1 MRRAREAGAGD
12 RAAMSERV
20 FVEHDEADAFAR
32 ALLGAHGVPKKD
44 AATVAACLVRADLR
58 GVDTHGLTRLPGYLE
73 RLRRGLINPR
83 PKLFPK
89 RVAPAAAALDGQNG
103 FGFVIGTRAMA
114 EAISLARKSGIG
126 IASARRSTHF
136 GMAAFYVLQ
145 ALDAGFVSLVFTN
158 ASPAMPPW
166 GGREALLRPS
176 PPAAGAPPRGGAPL
190 SVRPSP
196 PRAGRGGGRG
206 AAGG

>member
-32 ALLGAHGVPKKD
+32 ALLAAHGVPKKD

-58 GVDTHGLTRLPGYLE
+58 GVDTHGLVRLPGYLE
-73 RLRRGLINPR
+73 RVRRGLVNPR

-89 RVAPAAAALDGQNG
+89 RVAPAAAALDGQDG

-136 GMAAFYVLQ
+136 GMAASYVLQ
-145 ALDAGFVSLVFTN
+145 ALDAGFVSFVFTN
-158 ASPAMPPW
+158 ASRPMPPW
-166 GGREALLRPS
+166 GG
-176 PPAAGAPPRGGAPL
+176 PAALPRT
-190 SVRPSP
+190 
-196 PRAGRGGGRG
+196 
-206 AAGG
+206 